1 MERDKV
7 FRVLYAK
14 QVIESLHRQRARIHQ
29 DRSRILTQYHNELEA
44 NREAQ
49 VRNEERLGAA
59 YQTLENA
66 IDNEDDGLSSES
78 SRRSTPHRATSAT
91 VSTDDYFKGPDTG
104 DNQVARARAEYQ
116 YPSAVTSSTAV
127 AAPANTQGESE
138 AESEPREGQGDS
150 SVEVVASPNKDKSN
164 RTRKAEPD
172 AKPAAKVTTRLV
184 REKRS
189 KKKRR
194 TR

>member
-66 IDNEDDGLSSES
+66 IDDEDDGLTSES
-78 SRRSTPHRATSAT
+78 SRRSTPHRARSAT
-91 VSTDDYFKGPDTG
+91 VSTDDYFKGPDAG

-116 YPSAVTSSTAV
+116 YPSAVTSYTAV
-127 AAPANTQGESE
+127 AAPAPHKVNPKRTANQEKDRETAASK
-138 AESEPREGQGDS
+138 SLPVPIRTKVIEPG
-150 SVEVVASPNKDKSN
+150 
-164 RTRKAEPD
+164 
-172 AKPAAKVTTRLV
+172 
-184 REKRS
+184 
-189 KKKRR
+189 RR
-194 TR
+194 NQTLSLQPK